1 MQKSKKMIRL
11 LTNMAMMTALSIV
24 IGIFCK
30 TVLNFG
36 NGLFRITFENLP
48 IILTGIVLGPI
59 AGGVVGLASDLVSY
73 MLSGQS
79 YPLNIVVTLGAT
91 AIGVLSGLMSK
102 YVVKRKC
109 KAQIILSASV
119 AHIIGS
125 MLIKSIGLYQFYGI
139 LVLWRIPLY
148 LVIASVE
155 ILLLCLLLTAPMT
168 GNSLKK
174 QKRFLNL
181 TIPNFTMPNLLHP
194 LK

>member
-125 MLIKSIGLYQFYGI
+125 MLVKSIGLYQFYGI

-155 ILLLCLLLTAPMT
+155 ILLLCLLLQSKAFSKTV
-168 GNSLKK
+168 GYIEELK
-174 QKRFLNL
+174 
-181 TIPNFTMPNLLHP
+181 
-194 LK
+194 